1 MQWSAP
7 ASDGGAAIT
16 GYVLSYGSETINLG
30 ATTAAT
36 VGGLTA
42 GEEYLFTLQAANS
55 VGLGEVAT
63 AGVSLSGS
71 VSPPATVP
79 GAPLSLTAVAVEGG
93 ASLSWVAP
101 ANDGGASVT
110 GYVLSYGTVSAVLG
124 NTLAATVGGLTAGVE
139 YAFTLRAANSVGL
152 GAAATAAAS
161 LAVVPPATVPGAPQS
176 LSAVAGDGLI
186 GLTWD
191 APNSDGGAS
200 ITVYIV
206 YANSAAALT
215 ASGDASAA
223 TLTGLTNG
231 TEYTLWVNARNSVGE
246 SSQSNATLA
255 TPQAAV
261 SAPDAPA
268 GFTAVAVEGGAS
280 LQWSAPASDGGAS
293 VTGYILT
300 YGSET
305 INLGA
310 TLAATLGGLT
320 PGAEYAFTLQAGNAV
335 GLGAAA
341 TAAVAVP
348 AVAPDAPEGFTAS
361 AVEGGA
367 SLQWSAPASDGGAT
381 ITGYVLSYGSE
392 TINLGATT
400 AATVGGLTAGEEY
413 LFTLQAANSV
423 GLGAAATAGVSLSG
437 SVSPPATVPGAPL
450 SLTAVAVEGGAS
462 LSWAAPAND
471 GGASVTGYVLSYGA
485 ETATL
490 GATPWRRR
498 LAAWRRAR
506 NMCLPC
512 GRANAVGLGAAA
524 TAGVSLSGAVAPTA
538 TVPSRPVIRIFRT
551 PAGVPP
557 AQVTVNLERSLR
569 MAAAP

>member
-1 MQWSAP
+1 MSWLAP
-7 ASDGGAAIT
+7 ASDGGASVT
-16 GYVLSYGSETINLG
+16 GYVLSYGAETVTLG
-30 ATTAAT
+30 ATLAAT

-42 GEEYLFTLQAANS
+42 GVEYLFTLQAANS
-55 VGLGEVAT
+55 VGLGAAAT
-63 AGVSLSGS
+63 AGVSL
-71 VSPPATVP
+71 
-79 GAPLSLTAVAVEGG
+79 
-93 ASLSWVAP
+93 
-101 ANDGGASVT
+101 
-110 GYVLSYGTVSAVLG
+110 
-124 NTLAATVGGLTAGVE
+124 
-139 YAFTLRAANSVGL
+139 
-152 GAAATAAAS
+152 
-161 LAVVPPATVPGAPQS
+161 AVVPSATAPDAPQS

-200 ITVYIV
+200 ITAYIV

-231 TEYTLWVNARNSVGE
+231 TTYTLWVNARNSVGE
-246 SSQSNATLA
+246 SSQSNATTA
-255 TPQAAV
+255 TPQAAAT
-261 SAPDAPA
+261 APAAPA

-293 VTGYILT
+293 VTGYVLT

-348 AVAPDAPEGFTAS
+348 AVAPDAPAGFTAS

-367 SLQWSAPASDGGAT
+367 SLQWSAPASDGGAA

-392 TINLGATT
+392 TINLGATL

-450 SLTAVAVEGGAS
+450 NLTAVAVEGGAS
-462 LSWAAPAND
+462 LSWAAPASD

-490 GATPWRRR
+490 ANT
-498 LAAWRRAR
+498 LAATVGGLAAGAEYVFTLRA
-506 NMCLPC
+506 
-512 GRANAVGLGAAA
+512 GNAVGLGAAA
-524 TAGVSLSGAVAPTA
+524 TAGVSLSGAVVPSA

-557 AQVTVNLERSLR
+557 AQVTIAWSVPLGWRQRHNRIPIHLQRYSGRGFAGLFL
-569 MAAAP
+569 AGKPNDDGSFGFVWG